1 MFKWALDR
9 IRSGDMEAFWILYD
23 ISCDRVYASIF
34 HRTLDV
40 ALSEDIVSQVY
51 YKALKTIKNFRGN
64 TEGEFFSWI
73 LRIGYTTMIDHLR
86 KNDGVTSLDEIDF
99 EPGYNDSNLDNID
112 NRTKIEEILA
122 FMDTLSERERIIL
135 TYRIWDDMSYAEIS
149 DITWES
155 VDNCKKIVSRTL
167 EKIGSNITPLTLLTI
182 ILSYGINR

>member
-1 MFKWALDR
+1 MFKWAIDR
-9 IRSGDMEAFWILYD
+9 IRSGDMDAFWILYD

-34 HRTLDV
+34 HRTLDIS
-40 ALSEDIVSQVY
+40 LSEDIVSQVY
-51 YKALKTIKNFRGN
+51 CKALKTIKNFRGN

-73 LRIGYTTMIDHLR
+73 LRIWYTTMIDSIR
-86 KNDGVTSLDEIDF
+86 KNEWTTSLEEIDF

-112 NRTKIEEILA
+112 NKTKLEEVIA

-135 TYRIWDDMSYAEIS
+135 TYRIWDDMSYTEIS
-149 DITWES
+149 AITWES

-182 ILSYGINR
+182 LLSYGINR

>member
-1 MFKWALDR
+1 MFHESIER
-9 IRSGDMEAFWILYD
+9 IRSGDMDAFWALYD
-23 ISCDRVYASIF
+23 ISCDRLYASIF
-34 HRTLDV
+34 HRTLDI

-51 YKALKTIKNFRGN
+51 YKALRTIKNFRGN

-73 LRIGYTTMIDHLR
+73 LRIGYTTMIDTLKWHE
-86 KNDGVTSLDEIDF
+86 NETSLDEIVF
-99 EPGYNDSNLDNID
+99 EPSYDDQGLDNID
-112 NRTKIEEILA
+112 NKTKLEEVMK

-149 DITWES
+149 EITWES

>member
-1 MFKWALDR
+1 MFKWAIDR
-9 IRSGDMEAFWILYD
+9 IRSGDMDAFWILYD

-40 ALSEDIVSQVY
+40 ALSEDIISEVY
-51 YKALKTIKNFRGN
+51 FKALKTIKNFRGN

-73 LRIGYTTMIDHLR
+73 LRIGYTTMIDNLR
-86 KNDGVTSLDEIDF
+86 GQGIDTPLDELVF
-99 EPGYNDSNLDNID
+99 EPGYNDAGIDNID
-112 NRTKIEEILA
+112 NKTKLQEVIT
-122 FMDTLSERERIIL
+122 FMDTLTERERIIL

-149 DITWES
+149 SITWES